1 MIEKLKTKFIIVF
14 RNKDTHKLRKARVI
28 GSILLVLLVVFLWG
42 RSCAT
47 SPKLSKSTFNS
58 YITSIDGQIAS
69 IRAGLAA
76 QTTQIGGVQADV
88 NALKTAQGSVSIAQI
103 QKEIDQLSN
112 QVLNKQNPTSAQLT
126 SMVSQISALSDR
138 LTVIEKA
145 QQDFKTTL
153 AGLSQPTTGVI
164 GAQTQTINGLSV
176 VFVSNGIQIP
186 SVTTSVTTAQLAVK
200 ITNTNSFNINN
211 LDIIGKVIF
220 SSPTTNIAAGY
231 PTLTD
236 ASKIYTY
243 VSTFTGYNTIYFE
256 TYGGDKGQTISIPA
270 GGSIT
275 LRPVV
280 GLKAAATSVMTPG
293 IITVSLDT
301 IAYDKALS

>member
-1 MIEKLKTKFIIVF
+1 
-14 RNKDTHKLRKARVI
+14 
-28 GSILLVLLVVFLWG
+28 
-42 RSCAT
+42 
-47 SPKLSKSTFNS
+47 
-58 YITSIDGQIAS
+58 
-69 IRAGLAA
+69 
-76 QTTQIGGVQADV
+76 
-88 NALKTAQGSVSIAQI
+88 
-103 QKEIDQLSN
+103 
-112 QVLNKQNPTSAQLT
+112 
-126 SMVSQISALSDR
+126 MVSQISALSDR